1 MVCVEKRTPHYDLGH
16 VRVEVARLGVA
27 AFTKTALDGGR
38 QMGLT
43 TDEMLGVVASLARH
57 DFYKSM
63 TTYADHRIWQDVYHA
78 MTPAN
83 KIAYIKI
90 TLRGAVPIVQFKEK

>member
-1 MVCVEKRTPHYDLGH
+1 VEKRTPHYDLAR
-16 VRVEVARLGVA
+16 VQVEVARLGAA

-38 QMGLT
+38 QRGLT
-43 TDEMLGVVASLARH
+43 TAEMLAVIAALSRR

-78 MTPAN
+78 ATPA
-83 KIAYIKI
+83 KKDAYIKI
-90 TLRGAVPIVQFKEK
+90 T